1 MQAIADV
8 EGRRKKQEGR
18 SKKEEGRSKKEEAR
32 RKKQEGRRKKARG
45 GGAQG
50 KKKSQGSRKK
60 ARGGG
65 ARRVK
70 RSQKLEV
77 RSNRLHG
84 ERAIYSVLTVRVDA
98 LYMPNT
104 LIEDCS
110 SVFGVLRGLTARK
123 TGFTSRWQRHR
134 EQVLPRLVEVKF
146 NPAPVT
152 RLAPDLPG
160 WRPRYFHSSLQEL
173 FTLDLLQ
180 KWLKR
185 ARCPFHKK
193 YFLWNRPES
202 LLQNLIKGIFARGL
216 LTADWI
222 GERECCGEQTLL

>member
-1 MQAIADV
+1 MIFYRIGFPGLHSVQAIADV

-98 LYMPNT
+98 LYM
-104 LIEDCS
+104 
-110 SVFGVLRGLTARK
+110 K